1 MEATG
6 HRYDPYF
13 VNSDEYDEISEVGL
27 GVYNDLF
34 NEELGLGGWDNI
46 NAAHYGHIEDALE
59 KYTMQGKRIIIT
71 YGAGH
76 KGWFMRELRKR
87 SDIKLI
93 SLKEAVKGKAM
104 NN

>member
-1 MEATG
+1 METTG
-6 HRYDPYF
+6 MRYDPYF
-13 VNSDEYDEISEVGL
+13 VNSDKYDEISEIGL
-27 GVYNDLF
+27 GTYNDLF

-59 KYTMQGKRIIIT
+59 KYTLQGKRVLIT

-87 SDIKLI
+87 KDIKL
-93 SLKEAVKGKAM
+93 LTFKEAIGE
-104 NN
+104 